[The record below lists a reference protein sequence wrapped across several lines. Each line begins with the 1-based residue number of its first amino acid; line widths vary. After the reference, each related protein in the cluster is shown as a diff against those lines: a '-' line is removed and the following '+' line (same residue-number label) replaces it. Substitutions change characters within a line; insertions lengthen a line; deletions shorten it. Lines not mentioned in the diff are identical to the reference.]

1 MNAKEFVELIK
12 KEKEEIVN
20 RYVTPLEN
28 IQIKDT
34 KFCKEQG
41 DALWLNPKAD
51 NQMDKAVHK
60 KYAPIN
66 EIQIQQMEQDLQRI
80 SRVVFP
86 DWYRSFLQYANGLS
100 LYYGAISLYGLQK
113 VERSNPEWESPS
125 SLYLENLSRHKH
137 VPKEWLFIGCYCYD
151 GTEIV
156 IDTNKEES
164 DIFCLYNETDKVICS
179 WKNFDEFLFT
189 ETKRLEL
196 LYLQH
201 PWGWLDIKSNTL
213 PVGHKDKN

>member
-1 MNAKEFVELIK
+1 MEVLEHFFGKINLPK
-12 KEKEEIVN
+12 KETKE
-20 RYVTPLEN
+20 
-28 IQIKDT
+28 
-34 KFCKEQG
+34 G

-113 VERSNPEWESPS
+113 VDRSNPEWESPS

>member
-1 MNAKEFVELIK
+1 LEVLEHFFGKINLPK
-12 KEKEEIVN
+12 KETKE
-20 RYVTPLEN
+20 
-28 IQIKDT
+28 
-34 KFCKEQG
+34 G

-51 NQMDKAVHK
+51 KQMDKVVHK

-66 EIQIQQMEQDLQRI
+66 EIQIQQMEQELQSI

>member
-1 MNAKEFVELIK
+1 
-12 KEKEEIVN
+12 
-20 RYVTPLEN
+20 
-28 IQIKDT
+28 
-34 KFCKEQG
+34 
-41 DALWLNPKAD
+41 
-51 NQMDKAVHK
+51 
-60 KYAPIN
+60 
-66 EIQIQQMEQDLQRI
+66 MEQELQSI

-164 DIFCLYNETDKVICS
+164 DIFCVLLYPFAYLLSDSATTHLLPL
-179 WKNFDEFLFT
+179 FLF
-189 ETKRLEL
+189 
-196 LYLQH
+196 
-201 PWGWLDIKSNTL
+201 WAN
-213 PVGHKDKN
+213 

>member
-1 MNAKEFVELIK
+1 MEVLEHFFGKINLPK
-12 KEKEEIVN
+12 KETKE
-20 RYVTPLEN
+20 
-28 IQIKDT
+28 
-34 KFCKEQG
+34 G

-164 DIFCLYNETDKVICS
+164 DIFCLYNETDKVIC
-179 WKNFDEFLFT
+179 
-189 ETKRLEL
+189 
-196 LYLQH
+196 
-201 PWGWLDIKSNTL
+201 
-213 PVGHKDKN
+213 